1 MKYAVNIDLKFSQD
15 FEVEATS
22 EADAKRKALEKF
34 KRDTPKK
41 DFSFAV
47 EMIVPKNTGQ
57 N

>member
-47 EMIVPKNTGQ
+47 EMVVPKNTGQ